1 MSKARRRPT
10 DKPMKQLSFFP
21 EAPPRSADDVDGDV
35 MRALSG
41 LPASLPSEVV
51 KALRR
56 AAEGVS
62 GKYDAATEWD
72 SFKASTDYLAPRHRT
87 AGRMAA
93 CENEFIGD
101 LVLRAATAGF
111 WLALQRY
118 ATHLRGSKEAM
129 GFIRAR
135 KSAGDKGRAKSS
147 SRKQT
152 RQAESQKMLAAGMD
166 EKAIALHFGVDR
178 STVYRWLKPAE
189 KRAAPVAP
197 SRKRK

>member
-1 MSKARRRPT
+1 MGIAPGFEPFIFVKEGKLAGFDIDLLNAMAAASDFEVAYVIS
-10 DKPMKQLSFFP
+10 SFDELF
-21 EAPPRSADDVDGDV
+21 V
-35 MRALSG
+35 G
-41 LPASLPSEVV
+41 LQ
-51 KALRR
+51 
-56 AAEGVS
+56 S

-87 AGRMAA
+87 AGRMAS

-147 SRKQT
+147 SR
-152 RQAESQKMLAAGMD
+152 
-166 EKAIALHFGVDR
+166 
-178 STVYRWLKPAE
+178 
-189 KRAAPVAP
+189 
-197 SRKRK
+197 